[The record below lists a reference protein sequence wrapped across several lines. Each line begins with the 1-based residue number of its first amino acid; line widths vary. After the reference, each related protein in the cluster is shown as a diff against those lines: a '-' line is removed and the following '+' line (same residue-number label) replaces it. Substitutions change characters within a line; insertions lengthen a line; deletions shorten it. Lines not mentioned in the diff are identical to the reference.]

1 MTPIYHVVV
10 SILLSIIPLQ
20 PLHNPHNHTE
30 LGSLKPLPLKSKNL
44 KALGP
49 GSGAHRN
56 RRTRLAEQTL
66 AGPPVKNHSSAIFVR
81 AAGLMSYVITRFC
94 GVRLD
99 LCLSNHSFGDR
110 GLRLGNEK

>member
-10 SILLSIIPLQ
+10 SILLSIIPVQ
-20 PLHNPHNHTE
+20 PLHNRYNNHTE
-30 LGSLKPLPLKSKNL
+30 LGSLKPLPLKSKNP

-66 AGPPVKNHSSAIFVR
+66 AGPPVKTMAMQFSSELR
-81 AAGLMSYVITRFC
+81 A
-94 GVRLD
+94 
-99 LCLSNHSFGDR
+99 
-110 GLRLGNEK
+110 